1 LNSRSSFHTSV
12 RINTTSPTNAR
23 TIAVARDTIAMAVE
37 RVAVI
42 LSEPSRT
49 STSSPV
55 RAHLDTRI
63 CASSTTS
70 DTPRTQAE
78 PGSTGPVRL
87 NDDVVEQP
95 GGHLVYDATLSPSQ
109 LHFVVRPAAHV
120 CSHCPGPREDGFVLR
135 MGDGGAR
142 YLAAD
147 NVWMT

>member
-1 LNSRSSFHTSV
+1 M

-42 LSEPSRT
+42 LSSQF
-49 STSSPV
+49 STSRRARYVPISTPAFARAPPHPIRHGRKQNLV
-55 RAHLDTRI
+55 RRGL
-63 CASSTTS
+63 SVSMTTS
-70 DTPRTQAE
+70 SNNR
-78 PGSTGPVRL
+78 V
-87 NDDVVEQP
+87 
-95 GGHLVYDATLSPSQ
+95 ATWCTTLRYRRHNCISLFAQ
-109 LHFVVRPAAHV
+109 LPTSARIAPA
-120 CSHCPGPREDGFVLR
+120 PREDGFVLR